1 MKRFLTLLFTT
12 LLLSAAL
19 CVTASA
25 SDFDGAAKELSAI
38 GMFRGTD
45 SGFELDRAPTRSEA
59 AIMLVRLY
67 GAEEEA
73 AAAYQ
78 SGKITHPFTDVGST
92 AAPYVAWLYQNGISK
107 GTSATTFGSG
117 ACSAQNYIVFLLR
130 ALGYEDGKDFQ
141 YDDAASFA
149 MTHGLFDVSM
159 LSGPFLRDDLAA
171 VTYQAL
177 ACDLAD
183 GSTYLLDSLIDSG
196 AIDAKAAQP
205 ITEKIETYRTLAAAS
220 ATNAVDANVDLAMK
234 LDMTAKGLT
243 EGESIQEQMS
253 MSMDMD
259 GRTQMILDE
268 TPKMA
273 ITMKLKANDG
283 TEELTTETATYLRDG
298 WVYTN
303 SDGETYKVDQSQQ
316 LESFTAMY
324 QALLDQAA
332 VNSAMLPYIDTLS
345 AKESGGS
352 TVYTMSLGKG
362 FEGLFNGLFSS
373 LLGDQ
378 LSPED
383 LGMDLGLDVEKLVY
397 TYTLTGGK
405 LKSSDVDGVLAL
417 TMKMAQAPQNTM
429 DLTMKMTMDMSMK
442 INALGDQVKVT
453 YPAGLDQYP
462 ELSGGVDG
470 EIGIT
475 ITEVPA

>member
-1 MKRFLTLLFTT
+1 MKT
-12 LLLSAAL
+12 
-19 CVTASA
+19 
-25 SDFDGAAKELSAI
+25 
-38 GMFRGTD
+38 
-45 SGFELDRAPTRSEA
+45 
-59 AIMLVRLY
+59 
-67 GAEEEA
+67 
-73 AAAYQ
+73 
-78 SGKITHPFTDVGST
+78 
-92 AAPYVAWLYQNGISK
+92 
-107 GTSATTFGSG
+107 
-117 ACSAQNYIVFLLR
+117 
-130 ALGYEDGKDFQ
+130 
-141 YDDAASFA
+141 
-149 MTHGLFDVSM
+149 
-159 LSGPFLRDDLAA
+159 
-171 VTYQAL
+171 
-177 ACDLAD
+177 
-183 GSTYLLDSLIDSG
+183 
-196 AIDAKAAQP
+196 
-205 ITEKIETYRTLAAAS
+205 
-220 ATNAVDANVDLAMK
+220 
-234 LDMTAKGLT
+234 
-243 EGESIQEQMS
+243 
-253 MSMDMD
+253 
-259 GRTQMILDE
+259 
-268 TPKMA
+268 KMA

-378 LSPED
+378 LSQEAP
-383 LGMDLGLDVEKLVY
+383 GMDLGLDVEKLVY

-405 LKSSDVDGVLAL
+405 LKSSDVDGVLA
-417 TMKMAQAPQNTM
+417 
-429 DLTMKMTMDMSMK
+429 LTMKMTMDMSMK

>member
-1 MKRFLTLLFTT
+1 
-12 LLLSAAL
+12 
-19 CVTASA
+19 
-25 SDFDGAAKELSAI
+25 
-38 GMFRGTD
+38 
-45 SGFELDRAPTRSEA
+45 
-59 AIMLVRLY
+59 
-67 GAEEEA
+67 
-73 AAAYQ
+73 
-78 SGKITHPFTDVGST
+78 
-92 AAPYVAWLYQNGISK
+92 
-107 GTSATTFGSG
+107 
-117 ACSAQNYIVFLLR
+117 
-130 ALGYEDGKDFQ
+130 
-141 YDDAASFA
+141 
-149 MTHGLFDVSM
+149 
-159 LSGPFLRDDLAA
+159 
-171 VTYQAL
+171 
-177 ACDLAD
+177 
-183 GSTYLLDSLIDSG
+183 
-196 AIDAKAAQP
+196 
-205 ITEKIETYRTLAAAS
+205 
-220 ATNAVDANVDLAMK
+220 MK

-268 TPKMA
+268 DPKMA

-378 LSPED
+378 LSQEA

-462 ELSGGVDG
+462 DLSGGVDG

>member
-19 CVTASA
+19 CATASA
-25 SDFDGAAKELSAI
+25 SDFDGVAKELSAI

-78 SGKITHPFTDVGST
+78 AGKITHPFTDVGDT

-117 ACSAQNYIVFLLR
+117 ACSAQNYTVFLLR

-141 YDDAASFA
+141 YADAASFA
-149 MTHGLFDVSM
+149 MTRGLFDVSM
-159 LSGPFLRDDLAA
+159 LTGPFLRDDLAA

-196 AIDAKAAQP
+196 AIDA
-205 ITEKIETYRTLAAAS
+205 
-220 ATNAVDANVDLAMK
+220 DFDLAMK

-243 EGESIQEQMS
+243 EGQSAQEQVS

-259 GRTQMILDE
+259 GRIQMILDE
-268 TPKMA
+268 NPQMA
-273 ITMKLKANDG
+273 MTMKLKANDG
-283 TEELTTETATYLRDG
+283 TEEMTSEMATYLRDG

-303 SDGETYKVDQSQQ
+303 TDGQTYKEDQRQQ
-316 LESFTAMY
+316 LEGFTALY
-324 QALLDQAA
+324 RTLLDQAA
-332 VNSAMLPYIDTLS
+332 VNSAMLPYIDSLS
-345 AKESGGS
+345 VKESGGS
-352 TVYTMSLGKG
+352 TVYTMSLGDG

-373 LLGDQ
+373 LLGGQ

-383 LGMDLGLDVEKLVY
+383 LGMDISLDVEDLVY

-405 LKSSDVDGVLAL
+405 LKSADADGVLAL
-417 TMKMAQAPQNTM
+417 TMKMAQDPQNTM
-429 DLTMKMTMDMSMK
+429 DLTMKMTMDMGMK
-442 INALGDQVKVT
+442 INALGDQVKVA

-462 ELSGGVDG
+462 EISSGADG
-470 EIGIT
+470 KIT
-475 ITEVPA
+475 ITEIPA

>member
-19 CVTASA
+19 CATASA
-25 SDFDGAAKELSAI
+25 SDFDGVAKELSAI

-78 SGKITHPFTDVGST
+78 AGKITHPFTDVGDT

-117 ACSAQNYIVFLLR
+117 ACSAQNYTVFLLR

-141 YDDAASFA
+141 YADAASFA
-149 MTHGLFDVSM
+149 MTRGLFDVSM
-159 LSGPFLRDDLAA
+159 LTGPFLRDDLAA

-205 ITEKIETYRTLAAAS
+205 ITEKIEIYRTLAAAS
-220 ATNAVDANVDLAMK
+220 AADAIDADFDLAMK

-243 EGESIQEQMS
+243 EGQSAQEQVS

-259 GRTQMILDE
+259 GRIQMILDE
-268 TPKMA
+268 NPQMA
-273 ITMKLKANDG
+273 MTMKLKANDG
-283 TEELTTETATYLRDG
+283 TEEMTSEMATYLRDG

-303 SDGETYKVDQSQQ
+303 TDGQTYKEDQRQQ
-316 LESFTAMY
+316 LEGFTALY
-324 QALLDQAA
+324 RTLVDQAT
-332 VNSAMLPYIDTLS
+332 VNSAMLPYIDSLS
-345 AKESGGS
+345 VKESGGS
-352 TVYTMSLGKG
+352 TVYTMSLGDG

-373 LLGDQ
+373 LLGGQ

-383 LGMDLGLDVEKLVY
+383 LGMDISLDVEDLVY

-405 LKSSDVDGVLAL
+405 LKSADADGVLAL
-417 TMKMAQAPQNTM
+417 TMKMAQDPQNTM
-429 DLTMKMTMDMSMK
+429 DLTMKMTMDMGMK
-442 INALGDQVKVT
+442 INALGDQVKVA

-462 ELSGGVDG
+462 EISSGADG
-470 EIGIT
+470 KIT
-475 ITEVPA
+475 ITEIPA